1 MRKLTAVALAAF
13 CVAAAAPAGGQQIK
27 IGVLLGFTGPIES
40 LTPPMAAGAELA
52 LKEVSESGKLLGG
65 AALVAARGDSTCT
78 DAAAATTAAER
89 LATAE
94 AVAAIIGADCS
105 GVTMAVATKV
115 SAPAGIP
122 TISPSATSPSL
133 STVKDNGYFFRV
145 SPSDARQGQV
155 LAKVVKDRG
164 ISNVALT
171 YTNNDYGK
179 GLANSFS
186 DAFKALGGKVAISAG
201 HEDGKGDYAAD
212 VGALAASG
220 AKHLAVFGYV
230 DQGGKGIIRAALD
243 SGAFGSF
250 ILADGMYGDS
260 LTKDLGDDVNGA
272 FGTVPGS
279 NSPGASVFQKYA
291 SGRGVEKADNPFV
304 GESYD
309 AAALIALA
317 MQAAKS
323 KDRKAIRS
331 KIIEVANAPGE
342 KIMPGQ
348 LAKGLEILAAG
359 GDVDYVGATNVEM
372 NEVGEV
378 HGSYREFEI
387 KNRKFETVS
396 WR

>member
-1 MRKLTAVALAAF
+1 M
-13 CVAAAAPAGGQQIK
+13 
-27 IGVLLGFTGPIES
+27 
-40 LTPPMAAGAELA
+40 
-52 LKEVSESGKLLGG
+52 
-65 AALVAARGDSTCT
+65 
-78 DAAAATTAAER
+78 
-89 LATAE
+89 
-94 AVAAIIGADCS
+94 
-105 GVTMAVATKV
+105 
-115 SAPAGIP
+115 
-122 TISPSATSPSL
+122 
-133 STVKDNGYFFRV
+133 
-145 SPSDARQGQV
+145 
-155 LAKVVKDRG
+155 
-164 ISNVALT
+164 
-171 YTNNDYGK
+171 
-179 GLANSFS
+179 
-186 DAFKALGGKVAISAG
+186 
-201 HEDGKGDYAAD
+201 
-212 VGALAASG
+212 
-220 AKHLAVFGYV
+220 
-230 DQGGKGIIRAALD
+230 
-243 SGAFGSF
+243 
-250 ILADGMYGDS
+250 
-260 LTKDLGDDVNGA
+260 NGA

-279 NSPGASVFQKYA
+279 NSPGAAVFQKYA

-331 KIIEVANAPGE
+331 KIMEVANAPGE